1 MSGGPIVSVRELQAL
16 IAEGGLLLLDCDFD
30 LADPALGLARYRQG
44 HLPGARHVDL
54 ERDLSGLPDGSN
66 GRHPLPSREA
76 FAATVRRLG
85 LATGQQ
91 VVAYDG
97 SGGIYAARL
106 WWMLRWLGHGQVAVL
121 DGGKQAWV
129 RAGLSLETGELP
141 SPVPGDIVPGN
152 SLAGPPASAAEIL
165 ADIGKGALQVVDA
178 RDPARF
184 GGAPHPLDTVPGHI
198 PGATNRFYAQNLDE
212 AGLLRPA
219 QELAAA
225 FRDALGGK
233 LPQQAV
239 MQCGSGVTACH
250 NLLAMEVAGLKGAR
264 LYPGSWSEWTA
275 DPTRPVER

>member
-1 MSGGPIVSVRELQAL
+1 
-16 IAEGGLLLLDCDFD
+16 
-30 LADPALGLARYRQG
+30 
-44 HLPGARHVDL
+44 
-54 ERDLSGLPDGSN
+54 
-66 GRHPLPSREA
+66 
-76 FAATVRRLG
+76 
-85 LATGQQ
+85 
-91 VVAYDG
+91 
-97 SGGIYAARL
+97 
-106 WWMLRWLGHGQVAVL
+106 VL